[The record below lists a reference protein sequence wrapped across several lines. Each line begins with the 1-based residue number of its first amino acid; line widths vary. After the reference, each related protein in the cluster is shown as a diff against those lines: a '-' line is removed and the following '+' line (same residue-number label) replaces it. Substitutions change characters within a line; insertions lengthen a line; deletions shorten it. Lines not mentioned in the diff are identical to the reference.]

1 MNNLSAFDI
10 TLLIVAV
17 YIAIYGIVNRVCK
30 CIEKFAYAKC
40 YEMAKK
46 EIGNEQ
52 SGNAKSGEGKTEEN
66 RNV

>member
-1 MNNLSAFDI
+1 MNNMSTFDI
-10 TLLIVAV
+10 SLLVIII

-52 SGNAKSGEGKTEEN
+52 SGDAKNCPGNKEEN
-66 RNV
+66 RNL